1 MTAAVGQQGTPR
13 AQPIAVKAAY
23 SHCEQI
29 ARREAKN
36 FYYAFRVLPGHKR
49 DAMCAIYA
57 FMRRADDISDDETK
71 FIPERREAMADWLAG
86 WRASTPHDA
95 DPIFVAVRD
104 TQQRFGISDALLE
117 QLVEGTTMDLYP
129 DEAWEGRTPVYAN
142 FDALYKYCYLVASVV
157 GLVCIRIFGYT
168 DPRAEKLA
176 EETGIA
182 FQLTNILRD
191 VKEDAERNRIYIPMD
206 MMRRHGVTVERIW
219 ALAEGAPMEESD
231 REVLREMAA
240 KAKAFYSSAERLL
253 PMIDADSR
261 GALWVLVTIYSRL
274 LDVIAEA
281 DYNVFRRR
289 AFVPRNTKILILALG
304 AIRSFGGRLLK

>member
-1 MTAAVGQQGTPR
+1 MTAVS
-13 AQPIAVKAAY
+13 IEAAY
-23 SHCEQI
+23 KHCEQI

-36 FYYAFRVLPGHKR
+36 FYYAFRVLPKHKR

-71 FIPERREAMADWLAG
+71 FIPERREAMAEWLGA
-86 WRASTPHDA
+86 WRASTPDDT
-95 DPIFVAVRD
+95 DPVFVAVRD
-104 TQQRFGISDALLE
+104 TQQRFDISDALLE

-129 DEAWEGRTPVYAN
+129 DEAWEGKTPVYAN
-142 FDALYKYCYLVASVV
+142 FDALYRYCFLVASVV

-191 VKEDAERNRIYIPMD
+191 VKEDAGRNRIYLPMD
-206 MMRRHGVTVERIW
+206 MMRQHGVTVARVLE
-219 ALAEGAPMEESD
+219 LADGAAMTESD
-231 REVLREMAA
+231 RALLRDLAA
-240 KAKAFYSSAERLL
+240 KAKVYYASGELLL

-274 LDVIAEA
+274 LGVIEEA

-304 AIRSFGGRLLK
+304 AIRSLGSRVLQ